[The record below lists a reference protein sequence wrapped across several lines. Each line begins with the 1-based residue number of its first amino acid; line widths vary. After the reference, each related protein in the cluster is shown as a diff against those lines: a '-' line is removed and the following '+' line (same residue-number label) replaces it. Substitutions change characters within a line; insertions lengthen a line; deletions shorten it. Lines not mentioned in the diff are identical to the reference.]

1 LHEAVRRNHECGE
14 LDDLV
19 KLTEGCLVERQLF
32 RLKLGEVYS
41 HLGRATP

>member
-1 LHEAVRRNHECGE
+1 MHEAVRRNHECGE

-19 KLTEGCLVERQLF
+19 KLAEGYLVERQPF
-32 RLKLGEVYS
+32 RLKLEKVYS